1 MALRE
6 DEIDRCLDETVAG
19 RSIERSLYCAECGY
33 NVRGLPV
40 IGVCP
45 ECGHRYNARRHKM
58 TGIFRPHAL
67 ALPISEVLSALLSL
81 GVAAVF
87 AAWAVQSPEQGW
99 AFLPVLVF
107 GVLGALFVR
116 VSYLKLARYVHLR
129 NLVRRIREEE

>member
-19 RSIERSLYCAECGY
+19 RSIDRSLYCAECGY

-45 ECGHRYNARRHKM
+45 ECGQRYNARRHKM
-58 TGIFRPHAL
+58 TGIFVPHAL
-67 ALPISEVLSALLSL
+67 AFPVSEIFSALLSL
-81 GVAAVF
+81 GVAGLF
-87 AAWAVQSPEQGW
+87 AAWAVQSPEQRW

-107 GVLGALFVR
+107 GVLGGLFVR
-116 VSYLKLARYVHLR
+116 VSYRKLVRYAHLWNLAR
-129 NLVRRIREEE
+129 RIQEED